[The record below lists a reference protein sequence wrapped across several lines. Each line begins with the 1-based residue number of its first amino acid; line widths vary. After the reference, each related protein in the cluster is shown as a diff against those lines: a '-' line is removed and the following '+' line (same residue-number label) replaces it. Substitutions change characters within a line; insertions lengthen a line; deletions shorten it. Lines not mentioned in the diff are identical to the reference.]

1 MNFYGEVDMKMKN
14 LENKVAIVT
23 GAGRGIGKE
32 IALLLAK
39 EGAKVVVNDLG
50 GGSDGQGNDSKVA
63 DEVVAEIREAGGEA
77 AANYDSV
84 ADSAGAERIVGTA
97 IDSFG
102 RIDIVVNNAGI
113 LRDRMVFKMS
123 EEEWDSVIAVH
134 LKGSYNVTRAAAP
147 YFKEQKSGRF
157 INFTST
163 SGLIGNVGQAN
174 YAAAKL
180 GIVGLTKV
188 TALDMQRYNV
198 TANAIAPFAWSR
210 LIGTIPTETESE
222 KARVDKL
229 KQMSPE
235 HIAPLAAFLA
245 SEQAAE
251 VSGQIFG
258 VRGKEIMVFSQPRP
272 VRSVYNSD
280 GWSIDSIDAIKGSL
294 QSAYT
299 PLEVSKDVFP
309 YEPLV

>member
-1 MNFYGEVDMKMKN
+1 MMMKN
-14 LENKVAIVT
+14 LENKIAIVT
-23 GAGRGIGKE
+23 GSGRGIGRE
-32 IALLLAK
+32 IALLLAR

-50 GGSDGQGNDSKVA
+50 GSPDGQGNDTKVA
-63 DEVVAEIREAGGEA
+63 DEVVQEIKEFGGEA
-77 AANYDSV
+77 V
-84 ADSAGAERIVGTA
+84 ADYHSVSEYESADKIVRTGLDTY
-97 IDSFG
+97 G

-123 EEEWDSVIAVH
+123 EQEWDAVIAVH
-134 LKGSYNVTRAAAP
+134 LKGSFNMTRSAAP

-180 GIVGLTKV
+180 GIAGLTKV
-188 TALDMQRYNV
+188 TALDMERYNV
-198 TANAIAPFAWSR
+198 TANTIAPFAWSR
-210 LIGTIPTETESE
+210 LIGTIPTETDSE

-229 KQMSPE
+229 KQMSPA
-235 HIAPLAAFLA
+235 HIAPLVAYLSSDQA
-245 SEQAAE
+245 SD
-251 VSGQIFG
+251 VTGQIFG

-272 VRSVYNSD
+272 VRSVYNAE
-280 GWSIDSIDAIKGSL
+280 GWSIESIDAIKGSL
-294 QSAYT
+294 QSAFT

>member
-1 MNFYGEVDMKMKN
+1 MKK

-23 GAGRGIGKE
+23 GAGRGIGRE

-39 EGAKVVVNDLG
+39 EGAKVIVNDLG
-50 GGSDGQGNDSKVA
+50 GGADGKGNNAKVA
-63 DEVVAEIREAGGEA
+63 DEVVQEIREAGGTA

-84 ADSAGAERIVGTA
+84 AEFENAGNIVQTA
-97 IDSFG
+97 LNEFG
-102 RIDIVVNNAGI
+102 RLDIVVNNAGI

-134 LKGSYNVTRAAAP
+134 LKGSFNMTRVAAP
-147 YFKEQKSGRF
+147 IFKEQKGGRF

-180 GIVGLTKV
+180 GIAGLTKI
-188 TALDMQRYNV
+188 TALDMARYNV
-198 TANAIAPFAWSR
+198 TANAVAPFAWSR
-210 LIGTIPTETESE
+210 LIGTIPTETDTE
-222 KARVDKL
+222 KERVEKL
-229 KQMSPE
+229 KQMSPA
-235 HIAPLAAFLA
+235 HIAPLVAFLSSDESA
-245 SEQAAE
+245 D

-272 VRSVYNSD
+272 VRSVYNSE
-280 GWSIDSIDAIKGSL
+280 GWSIDSISAIKGSL
-294 QSAYT
+294 QSAFT